1 MIGAVNVLSNKRPS
15 KQFVQD
21 VSCVPA
27 SSYVYGRSL
36 VGTQSVW
43 PAVSDAELTTH
54 SIGVFQCEPDLE
66 DLCIELLDLS
76 SEIEQLLVLL
86 LSAGW
91 VFFLAVVSQLVDLQR
106 VIKVLGVL
114 SLLFEALDSGCAD
127 GRAIGGHAL
136 LN

>member
-1 MIGAVNVLSNKRPS
+1 M
-15 KQFVQD
+15 
-21 VSCVPA
+21 
-27 SSYVYGRSL
+27 
-36 VGTQSVW
+36 W

-76 SEIEQLLVLL
+76 SEIEQLLILL
-86 LSAGW
+86 LPAGW

-127 GRAIGGHAL
+127 SRAIGGHAL